1 MLYPQAR
8 RAIEATADD
17 VPVYDPSVDIDR
29 LRAEVQEFSRAQ
41 PRDDVAQVADHDA
54 DTVTVRVYRPE
65 SPIGTIVHLHGGGF
79 VLNDIEVHDAICR
92 AMTNRSQMNV
102 VSVEYRRPPEHPFP
116 AAPDDVDRV
125 IEWLGRRT
133 DLTGPFFA
141 HGDSAGANLALGAA
155 HRNPGFFRAM
165 VLIYPFI
172 DARMDT
178 GSYSRP
184 TGFTPKTA
192 AWFWEQYA
200 GGADR
205 LDAVRDLPDFSPA
218 RLESLAGLPPALVV
232 SAEHDILR
240 DEAETLAARL
250 AQAGVEVV
258 AVRYLGLDHG
268 FWRMVG
274 EFDAA
279 EPLMVQACCFMAMHA

>member
-125 IEWLGRRT
+125 IGWLGRRT

-141 HGDSAGANLALGAA
+141 HGDSAGANLALVAA

-178 GSYSRP
+178 GSYAHP
-184 TGFTPKTA
+184 TGFTPATA
-192 AWFWEQYA
+192 TWFWEQYA

-240 DEAETLAARL
+240 DEAESLAARL

-279 EPLMVQACCFMAMHA
+279 EPLMVQACGFMAMHA

>member
-125 IEWLGRRT
+125 IGWLGRRT

-240 DEAETLAARL
+240 DEAESLAARL

-279 EPLMVQACCFMAMHA
+279 EPLMVQACGFMAMHA